1 VGMAATP
8 GPKALGL
15 VATLGPK
22 ALNVG
27 LTAKS
32 CHKSM
37 IIK

>member
-27 LTAKS
+27 LTTKS
-32 CHKSM
+32 CHESM
-37 IIK
+37 ITK

>member
-8 GPKALGL
+8 CPKALGL
-15 VATLGPK
+15 VATLGPR

-32 CHKSM
+32 CHESM
-37 IIK
+37 ITK